1 MDVLERMPVSREMG
15 EEMAAFAL
23 CSLLLLFFNALGG
36 RNPLGG
42 LSPLSPS
49 PFPPLQALASASSYG
64 SLETAVPGLRSRLV
78 ARQLESVD
86 ALVRALQEA
95 L

>member
-1 MDVLERMPVSREMG
+1 MTNLVACAVSG
-15 EEMAAFAL
+15 ASSKVAL
-23 CSLLLLFFNALGG
+23 DRVKQAPPS
-36 RNPLGG
+36 
-42 LSPLSPS
+42 SS